1 MSELRIDHSVSRVCR
16 NFFHGRVMWH
26 SRDKTRKKSMA
37 HRLIVAFVV
46 LAIVLVGVRLALP
59 YIVKDYVN
67 NRLQQMESYTG
78 SVEAVHLAIWR
89 GAYTIDDIL
98 IEKRA
103 ATGNEPFFSA
113 DRLKLSLQWRAL
125 FNGALVGK
133 ANFEGA
139 ELNLIQSDDKQERQ
153 LGDENDWNDTLSD
166 LFPFTFNEITV
177 VDGVVRFRA
186 PGISRKEA
194 LVLHSVDF
202 SLRNLTNVFE
212 ADQRTF
218 ASFDLNGITLGEG
231 TLQIN
236 GKLDPGAEEPIFE
249 VAAELQKVA
258 LPELNPWLENY
269 AGVNAKEGT
278 FALFTEF
285 VAENGAFNGYVKPIA
300 KNIDV
305 TTPEE
310 DEDNILR
317 KAWTGLVELAAT
329 IFKNQSEDQLA
340 TRVPISGST
349 DDPDAD
355 VLTTIVNILRNA
367 FISAFSNSLE
377 NSIKLGDADKGNDK
391 ED

>member
-1 MSELRIDHSVSRVCR
+1 
-16 NFFHGRVMWH
+16 
-26 SRDKTRKKSMA
+26 MA

-67 NRLQQMESYTG
+67 SRLQQMESYTG
-78 SVEAVHLAIWR
+78 RVEHVHLAIWR

-236 GKLDPGAEEPIFE
+236 GKLDPGAEEPTFE

-367 FISAFSNSLE
+367 FVSAFSNSLE
-377 NSIKLGDADKGNDK
+377 NSINLADTDKGSDK